1 MASADCVAKGLEE
14 VHHLDGKRA
23 GRLAVDDEAAQDVL
37 LAEQGNGQQRAVAR
51 GGNEIAHGARV
62 RAHGD
67 VGDLHGLAARRR
79 PTEDT
84 LGLGDG
90 LLTDGVQEGRG
101 EIIARSEQAKLLRS
115 LVVAV
120 DGTAV
125 GARQLIGA
133 SGDRGEHGLQM
144 QGRAERMA
152 DLAEGRQLG
161 EGL

>member
-1 MASADCVAKGLEE
+1 M
-14 VHHLDGKRA
+14 
-23 GRLAVDDEAAQDVL
+23 L

-90 LLTDGVQEGRG
+90 LLTDNVPGRPG
-101 EIIARSEQAKLLRS
+101 RNHRS
-115 LVVAV
+115 L
-120 DGTAV
+120 
-125 GARQLIGA
+125 GA
-133 SGDRGEHGLQM
+133 GEHSS
-144 QGRAERMA
+144 AVSS
-152 DLAEGRQLG
+152 
-161 EGL
+161 